1 MAGLSK
7 KKPLSRRQGLARYLR
22 ELEVV
27 DYRLIISIDFL
38 CVFGLIMIYSASAAE
53 SGVSLV
59 LKQFGIGAGGFVL
72 MWIVSY
78 VDYHF
83 YEKIAGII
91 YIGAVLSMFLV
102 KVPGLGV
109 TRNGA
114 SRWIDIGPFSFQPS
128 EFVKPAMVILM
139 AYLLT
144 RMGRK
149 LSTLK
154 ADIVLLIP
162 GVIAVMVILVVTRNL
177 STALIVLGIIAFMF
191 FIAYPTKKIW
201 RLIAVIGV
209 VIVVGWLGY
218 YHFVIV
224 PNHTMTLTNTVTEA
238 ASKSFRDDRILAWL
252 YPDDYPQASMQSR
265 YSMYAIGFG
274 GILGRGLGRGTMKY
288 YLPFSTNDFIFGVI
302 GEELGL
308 VGCGLVVFLFVYQV
322 WRIFTVAR
330 HAKDKLGS
338 YMAFGVGIHVALQ
351 VILNIGVAT
360 GVLPNTGISLP
371 YISYGGTALL
381 LQLCEMGIVLNISR
395 QIPGRRVRIGDSLQK
410 SEHEEHRQIHAA

>member
-1 MAGLSK
+1 MASLSK

-27 DYRLIISIDFL
+27 DYRLIISIVFL

-149 LSTLK
+149 LSILK

-177 STALIVLGIIAFMF
+177 STALIHVFYCLSDEEDMAADCSNRRGD
-191 FIAYPTKKIW
+191 
-201 RLIAVIGV
+201 R
-209 VIVVGWLGY
+209 GW
-218 YHFVIV
+218 
-224 PNHTMTLTNTVTEA
+224 
-238 ASKSFRDDRILAWL
+238 LAWL
-252 YPDDYPQASMQSR
+252 LSFCHCAEPYDDIDQHSDR
-265 YSMYAIGFG
+265 G
-274 GILGRGLGRGTMKY
+274 G
-288 YLPFSTNDFIFGVI
+288 
-302 GEELGL
+302 
-308 VGCGLVVFLFVYQV
+308 Q
-322 WRIFTVAR
+322 
-330 HAKDKLGS
+330 
-338 YMAFGVGIHVALQ
+338 
-351 VILNIGVAT
+351 
-360 GVLPNTGISLP
+360 
-371 YISYGGTALL
+371 
-381 LQLCEMGIVLNISR
+381 
-395 QIPGRRVRIGDSLQK
+395 
-410 SEHEEHRQIHAA
+410 